1 MSGSSTNH
9 LSTPL
14 SGSLRIP
21 AILAFLAAAV
31 LLFLAA
37 ARPDWWSSEASKA
50 SLGLRSVTV
59 CSGGASCTTGD
70 LVEID
75 RQWGRVGLITWVS
88 ALLGGG
94 LFVFSAGA
102 LAAGRRPRWL
112 ARTALVAA
120 VTAGA
125 TTALFLHGYPGYA
138 GAERTIAPLL
148 DLGGALLGIVAALL
162 VLRAPASPP
171 SGSSDA
177 KA

>member
-9 LSTPL
+9 PTPPL
-14 SGSLRIP
+14 SGGVRIS
-21 AILAFLAAAV
+21 AILALLAAAV

-70 LVEID
+70 LMTID
-75 RQWGRVGLITWVS
+75 PQWGRLGLITWIA

-94 LFVFSAGA
+94 LFVFSAAA

-125 TTALFLHGYPGYA
+125 TTALFLHGFPGYA
-138 GAERTIAPLL
+138 GAVLTSAPWL
-148 DLGGALLGIVAALL
+148 DLAGALLGIGAALL
-162 VLRAPASPP
+162 VLRAPQSVPP
-171 SGSSDA
+171 DA
-177 KA
+177 KT